1 MNLFGNILK
10 TMAVLALFQVL
21 QGCYKDKGNYEY
33 HDANALSI
41 NLNCANPYNITRGE
55 TISIHPKL
63 NFVSGEGDAE
73 RLEYRWY
80 LGSLEGETR
89 DEWNTLDFEWTPDE
103 LIDKKTLLLVVTD
116 PVTDIQTFAGITVNV
131 KAVYDADG
139 VLVLSEKENGKSC
152 LSFI

>member
-73 RLEYRWY
+73 PVSYTHLRAH
-80 LGSLEGETR
+80 ET
-89 DEWNTLDFEWTPDE
+89 
-103 LIDKKTLLLVVTD
+103 
-116 PVTDIQTFAGITVNV
+116 
-131 KAVYDADG
+131 
-139 VLVLSEKENGKSC
+139 
-152 LSFI
+152 